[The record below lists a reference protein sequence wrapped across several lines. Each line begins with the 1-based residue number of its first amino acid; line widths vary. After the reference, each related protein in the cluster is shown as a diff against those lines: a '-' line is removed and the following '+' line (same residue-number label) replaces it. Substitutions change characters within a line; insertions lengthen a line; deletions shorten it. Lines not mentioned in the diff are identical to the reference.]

1 MVKLAQGQ
9 AGLASAA
16 NFIYRIYQGRKLES
30 LRSMGRKNPQRAAQN
45 AAQKLRNRRTKNYT
59 NGAENC

>member
-1 MVKLAQGQ
+1 MP
-9 AGLASAA
+9 
-16 NFIYRIYQGRKLES
+16 RGRKLES
-30 LRSMGRKNPQRAAQN
+30 LRSMDRKNPQRAAQN